1 MQRVLLS
8 LLMFTGGFMFFDF
21 DIPLMTSVQLE
32 SILQIGFAIVL
43 GIVILAVILVIY
55 SRASLRK
62 VKKKKKQNDELDLF

>member
-1 MQRVLLS
+1 MLIDL
-8 LLMFTGGFMFFDF
+8 

-43 GIVILAVILVIY
+43 GIVILAVVLVIY
-55 SRASLRK
+55 SRASLGK